1 MNFELILYG
10 LIALLIGLIGI
21 IIESRKS
28 LKDKKN
34 EGWSYTR
41 SKLVVSSWGLFIV
54 GILMIIAGLFNL
66 D

>member
-10 LIALLIGLIGI
+10 LIGLLLGLIGI

-41 SKLVVSSWGLFIV
+41 SKLVVSSWGLVIIGVLAIV
-54 GILMIIAGLFNL
+54 AGLFNL

>member
-10 LIALLIGLIGI
+10 LIGLLLGLIGI

-41 SKLVVSSWGLFIV
+41 SKLVVSSWGLLIV
-54 GILMIIAGLFNL
+54 GVLAIIAGLFNV